1 MTLEITYETL
11 PSRFLDPDGSSF
23 YITAKSVSTSANL
36 HTFLKKALALFLD
49 SAIMNLL
56 LQTNVHDKCTRYYGN
71 DENKTFSV
79 PMTVVSQRAG
89 GRCKPVGASGG
100 PLSEPS
106 AMSRQ
111 GKPFTAV
118 RVARLFMLCNA
129 GGNAGV
135 YSRPLLIRRTRVF
148 YFPTCCNQLSHY

>member
-1 MTLEITYETL
+1 
-11 PSRFLDPDGSSF
+11 
-23 YITAKSVSTSANL
+23 
-36 HTFLKKALALFLD
+36 
-49 SAIMNLL
+49 MNLL

-118 RVARLFMLCNA
+118 
-129 GGNAGV
+129 
-135 YSRPLLIRRTRVF
+135 
-148 YFPTCCNQLSHY
+148 

>member
-1 MTLEITYETL
+1 
-11 PSRFLDPDGSSF
+11 
-23 YITAKSVSTSANL
+23 
-36 HTFLKKALALFLD
+36 
-49 SAIMNLL
+49 
-56 LQTNVHDKCTRYYGN
+56 
-71 DENKTFSV
+71 
-79 PMTVVSQRAG
+79 MTVVSQRAG
-89 GRCKPVGASGG
+89 GRCKPVGTSGG

-118 RVARLFMLCNA
+118 RVARLIMLCNA

-148 YFPTCCNQLSHY
+148 YFPASAINQSIIFLLFFKEVIL